1 MSVNVSET
9 YFKNNKNNLNTY
21 LDLIF
26 KEKKNRSIQN
36 KLLNDYLEVRYYNYS
51 DEVGNL
57 KSIINKYLKE
67 SSIKLN
73 DYNENINLINNYL
86 YVFNELYLIDS
97 SLDENI
103 IKTRINE
110 LDNYRKK
117 KMNISDTGFKNE
129 LFKIMKADLNKN
141 LKFVNAFETPDFEI
155 SFDKQK
161 NINVYNVNLNYNIIF
176 NNLYSN
182 YAITNAFNTGLVNEK
197 KEEVLYYLYS
207 ATALRNIIKGEF
219 NKNYLLEF
227 DASLFNKR
235 KKLNMILNII
245 NSDPVKE
252 FTILKISFSD
262 YNNFKDDIYELKR
275 NGFNFAVII
284 DNSYEENEV
293 NYTKLRLFKYV
304 IIDNEEYKYDSLL
317 NLDNLILM

>member
-141 LKFVNAFETPDFEI
+141 LKFINAFETPDFEI

-161 NINVYNVNLNYNIIF
+161 NINVYNVNLNHNIIF

-227 DASLFNKR
+227 DASIFNKR